1 MPLDLMPPCY
11 QQVLTSHLEK
21 REAAKVAGAKHKGN
35 VGPAPALGWEEVGEP
50 DGRLYEQATGGAETP
65 RGALGPPQNF
75 HWTKVPKRIFLVI
88 KYIISETWLG
98 IFSRNKGSC
107 LFLFY

>member
-21 REAAKVAGAKHKGN
+21 REAVKVAGAKHKGN
-35 VGPAPALGWEEVGEP
+35 VGPAPALGWEEVREP

-65 RGALGPPQNF
+65 RGALGPPPKLSLDQGAKKNF
-75 HWTKVPKRIFLVI
+75 
-88 KYIISETWLG
+88 
-98 IFSRNKGSC
+98 FSNKIH
-107 LFLFY
+107 YK

>member
-35 VGPAPALGWEEVGEP
+35 VGPAPALGWEEVREP
-50 DGRLYEQATGGAETP
+50 DGRLYEQATGGAEAP
-65 RGALGPPQNF
+65 RGALGPPKTFIGPRCQKEF
-75 HWTKVPKRIFLVI
+75 F
-88 KYIISETWLG
+88 
-98 IFSRNKGSC
+98 
-107 LFLFY
+107 

>member
-35 VGPAPALGWEEVGEP
+35 VGPAPALGWEELGEP

-65 RGALGPPQNF
+65 RGALGPPKLSLDQGAKKNF
-75 HWTKVPKRIFLVI
+75 
-88 KYIISETWLG
+88 
-98 IFSRNKGSC
+98 FSNKIH
-107 LFLFY
+107 YK